1 MEFFQNSVGRM
12 GRILFFLWVLTLF
25 ACKKDNGEQNV
36 PPPTDRIKSV
46 GRQIQRPGITIQPLL
61 FTFAYEAATNKL
73 DRITVTTTGGSTVRA
88 FVYSYHP
95 DGRPR
100 QITELAS
107 DLSTTVRTI
116 DFSYS
121 SGALSSVGDIGV
133 FVSDGRVTE
142 IGNARLE
149 YDNNRNVVRTFSI
162 NPLTPGLQLTNNSFS
177 SVRNAISTMF
187 DRYEISV
194 SMLHILQ
201 PIPATDVV
209 NRFLMSSSNLLN
221 TDGGIANRLNFNATR
236 ATNGFATTYSRTS
249 TADDDT
255 VIFAFEYEPRQ

>member
-1 MEFFQNSVGRM
+1 MD
-12 GRILFFLWVLTLF
+12 
-25 ACKKDNGEQNV
+25 A
-36 PPPTDRIKSV
+36 PPPTDRIKTIL
-46 GRQIQRPGITIQPLL
+46 RQIQRPGITIQPLL
-61 FTFAYEAATNKL
+61 FTFVYEGATNKL
-73 DRITVTTTGGSTVRA
+73 DRITVTTTGGASVRA
-88 FVYSYHP
+88 FVYGYHP

-107 DLSTTVRTI
+107 DLSTIVRTI

-121 SGALSSVGDIGV
+121 SGELSSVGDISV
-133 FVSDGRVTE
+133 FVSNGRVTE

-149 YDNNRNVVRTFSI
+149 YDNNSNVVRKFSI

-177 SVRNAISTMF
+177 SIRNPISVMF
-187 DRYEISV
+187 DRFEISV

-201 PIPATDVV
+201 PIPSIDVV
-209 NRFLMSSSNLLN
+209 NRNLMSSSNILN

-255 VIFAFEYEPRQ
+255 VNFDFEYEPRQ